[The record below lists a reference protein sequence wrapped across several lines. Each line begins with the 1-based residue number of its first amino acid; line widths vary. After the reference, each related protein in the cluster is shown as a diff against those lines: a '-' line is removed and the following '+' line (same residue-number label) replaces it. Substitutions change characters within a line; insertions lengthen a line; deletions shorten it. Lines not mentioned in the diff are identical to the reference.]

1 MPGGRRILSLLAL
14 LVIGLA
20 VPFALMSRDAP
31 AAPAV
36 AETLDLP
43 YTRVVTSSVPG
54 FEVKQAGGG
63 IAGRFEIT
71 NPNNSGIALDGVS
84 GGTGHGLLA
93 WNYGLGRGAVII
105 TSNSANTL
113 PTLNVSNSGQGSA
126 LHVTQNGV
134 GPTLAEFEVSS
145 VPQVRL
151 TRDGEGLFNGG
162 TRSWGTSVAEA
173 LPVVGTADEYRPGD
187 VVVMTDA
194 STVKKSGSTYST
206 RVVGVVVGRPGT
218 VLADATIAEDL
229 SAFQTVGV
237 AGIAEPRVTASNGR
251 IRVGDLIVTSGREG
265 VGMRGRD
272 RSRMLGAI
280 IGKALAPFSG
290 PGLARIPVLMMLG

>member
-1 MPGGRRILSLLAL
+1 
-14 LVIGLA
+14 
-20 VPFALMSRDAP
+20 
-31 AAPAV
+31 
-36 AETLDLP
+36 
-43 YTRVVTSSVPG
+43 
-54 FEVKQAGGG
+54 
-63 IAGRFEIT
+63 
-71 NPNNSGIALDGVS
+71 
-84 GGTGHGLLA
+84 
-93 WNYGLGRGAVII
+93 
-105 TSNSANTL
+105 
-113 PTLNVSNSGQGSA
+113 
-126 LHVTQNGV
+126 
-134 GPTLAEFEVSS
+134 
-145 VPQVRL
+145 
-151 TRDGEGLFNGG
+151 
-162 TRSWGTSVAEA
+162 
-173 LPVVGTADEYRPGD
+173 
-187 VVVMTDA
+187 MTDA